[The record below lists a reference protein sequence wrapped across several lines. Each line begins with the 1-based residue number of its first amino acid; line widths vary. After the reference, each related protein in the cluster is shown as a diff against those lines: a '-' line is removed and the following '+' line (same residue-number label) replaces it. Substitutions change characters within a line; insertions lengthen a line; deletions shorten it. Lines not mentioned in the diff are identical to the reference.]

1 VLDGELLVALTYH
14 TVGHASLGTLG
25 RALYAADF
33 LEPGRAFLP
42 EWRAGL
48 RARMPQQ
55 LDAVTR
61 DIVAARVNHLVDRGL
76 ELLPDTVEFWNA
88 LVAA

>member
-1 VLDGELLVALTYH
+1 VLDGELLLALAYH
-14 TVGHASLGTLG
+14 TVGHPSLGMLG

-48 RARMPQQ
+48 RARMPEE

-61 DIVAARVNHLVDRGL
+61 DIVGARVTYLVDRGFD
-76 ELLPDTVEFWNA
+76 LPADTVGFWNV
-88 LVAA
+88 LVVV

>member
-1 VLDGELLVALTYH
+1 M
-14 TVGHASLGTLG
+14 
-25 RALYAADF
+25 
-33 LEPGRAFLP
+33 P
-42 EWRAGL
+42 EE
-48 RARMPQQ
+48 

-61 DIVAARVNHLVDRGL
+61 DIVAARVSHLVDRGL